1 MALVF
6 VDVEALGTSPVNGTM
21 TEFGCV
27 VYDPTG
33 KHHKK
38 TFHGHLFEG
47 TPDPENPAVPVVGKR
62 LALDFE
68 VAGDLI
74 EWLKEVSPGQV
85 TLVSDNPAYD
95 FMWMA
100 GLFDKANIPNPFGHS
115 GRRIADFWAG
125 VNLKWSDT
133 QSWKRFRDTVHDHNP
148 VNDAMGNVEAYEK
161 ILDIVKEKKNG

>member
-27 VYDPTG
+27 VHDPTG

-47 TPDPENPAVPVVGKR
+47 TPDPSNPAVPVVGKR